1 MRISNGAEANV
12 YRSNILGIDCIVK
25 VRQKKLYRIQFLD
38 DQIREQRTKI
48 EARILTL
55 SHSYGINV
63 PPLLLVSKYGIT
75 MGFINGKLLS
85 EIDGNTNVYLK
96 DAGILLG
103 MLHNNNIA
111 HGDFTPANI
120 MVFNKELF
128 IIDFGLSEIIDS
140 VEQKALDILLMKRSI
155 SQKGFGIFISSYK
168 KSSKAHKLIIKKLNE
183 LEMRGRYQQRSLQN
197 I

>member
-1 MRISNGAEANV
+1 
-12 YRSNILGIDCIVK
+12 
-25 VRQKKLYRIQFLD
+25 
-38 DQIREQRTKI
+38 
-48 EARILTL
+48 
-55 SHSYGINV
+55 
-63 PPLLLVSKYGIT
+63 

-85 EIDGNTNVYLK
+85 EIDGNKNVYLK

-128 IIDFGLSEIIDS
+128 IIDFGLSEIVDS

>member
-12 YRSNILGIDCIVK
+12 YKSNILGIDCIVK
-25 VRQKKLYRIQFLD
+25 VRQRKSYRIQSLD
-38 DQIREQRTKI
+38 NQIREQRTKT
-48 EARILTL
+48 EARILAYAR
-55 SHSYGINV
+55 SCGITV
-63 PPLLLVSKYGIT
+63 PSLLLVSKYGIT
-75 MGFINGKLLS
+75 MGFIEGKLLS
-85 EIDGNTNVYLK
+85 EIDANKNEYLK
-96 DAGILLG
+96 QAGVLLG

-120 MVFNKELF
+120 MVFNNKLF

-140 VEQKALDILLMKRSI
+140 IEQKALDILLMKRSI
-155 SQKGFGIFISSYK
+155 GPKGFGIFISSYK
-168 KSSKAHKLIIKKLNE
+168 KSSKGQKLIIKKLNE